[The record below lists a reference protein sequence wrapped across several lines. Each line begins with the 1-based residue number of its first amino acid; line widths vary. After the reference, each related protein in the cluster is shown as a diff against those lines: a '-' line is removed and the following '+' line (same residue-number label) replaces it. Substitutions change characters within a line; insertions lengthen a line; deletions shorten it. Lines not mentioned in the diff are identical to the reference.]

1 MSSAG
6 NSPYPLT
13 TAITRVIA
21 TRTAEKLTLHL
32 LLGGGRCG
40 QHFPKLDAEVHLYR
54 GNTFQYG
61 LHLSRKIGNVALLTL
76 NLVVITRYLTL
87 DSKVCCVTENR
98 MCVTLDNLSTA
109 SSEALIPQLIYTDA
123 KTVNITAI

>member
-21 TRTAEKLTLHL
+21 TRTAEKLTLYL
-32 LLGGGRCG
+32 LLGGGKVWTTLPKVGCG
-40 QHFPKLDAEVHLYR
+40 SPSLQRH
-54 GNTFQYG
+54 TFQYG

-76 NLVVITRYLTL
+76 NLVVIKRYLTL

-98 MCVTLDNLSTA
+98 MRVTLDNLSTV
-109 SSEALIPQLIYTDA
+109 SSEALIPELIYTDA